1 MISRLS
7 EHMLKHDAQALPGRM
22 LEQCPTYVRTYL
34 RTTTHLDYVSHV
46 AYRAQG
52 GSKNFPLTEVNPATA
67 AAPRGLEVVTSH
79 A

>member
-34 RTTTHLDYVSHV
+34 RTTTHLDCLSHV

-52 GSKNFPLTEVNPATA
+52 GSNNFPLAEVNPASA
-67 AAPRGLEVVTSH
+67 VASRGLEAVTSH